1 MQLKKA
7 AYVAAGFVALTL
19 GTAGLV
25 VPLLP
30 TTPLVLL
37 AAFFFSKSNKRLE
50 AWLCRSCIFGPFIE
64 NYRTGQ
70 GIGIVHKVA
79 TLVFL
84 WAGLGTT
91 IWLLDQ
97 LVLYIFLS
105 CVGVGV
111 TTHILLMKTKRSGV
125 NGD

>member
-1 MQLKKA
+1 MQIKKA
-7 AYVAAGFVALTL
+7 AYVAAGFIALSL

-50 AWLCRSCIFGPFIE
+50 AWLCRSRIFGPFID

-70 GIGIVHKVA
+70 GISIVHKVG

-84 WAGLGTT
+84 WVGLGTT
-91 IWLLDQ
+91 MWLVDA
-97 LVLYIFLS
+97 VGLYIFLG

-111 TTHILLMKTKRSGV
+111 SAHILMMKTRRG
-125 NGD
+125 G

>member
-1 MQLKKA
+1 MQWKKA
-7 AYVAAGFVALTL
+7 AYVAAGFVALSL
-19 GTAGLV
+19 GTAGLI

-50 AWLCRSCIFGPFIE
+50 AWLCRSRIFGPFIE
-64 NYRTGQ
+64 NFRTRQ
-70 GIGIVHKVA
+70 GIGIVHKVG

-84 WAGLGTT
+84 WVGLGTT
-91 IWLLDQ
+91 MWLVEHLA
-97 LVLYIFLS
+97 LHIFLT

-111 TTHILLMKTKRSGV
+111 TTHILLMKTKW
-125 NGD
+125 DLP